1 MNLIDLEAEPAQ
13 LAQLPSD
20 DVVEHAGL
28 RDLHLLRI
36 HVYSQILVLSA
47 LVSVKYLLVGHV
59 DVENK
64 GTLGSSLL
72 QTAGLSSH
80 LRLVES

>member
-1 MNLIDLEAEPAQ
+1 MNLIDLEAEPTQ

-20 DVVEHAGL
+20 DVVEHARL

-36 HVYSQILVLSA
+36 HVNSQILVHSP
-47 LVSVKYLLVGHV
+47 LVRFKYLLVGHV

-64 GTLGSSLL
+64 GALGSSLL